1 MQTATGNKIVDSYF
15 KLMRNWDNETK
26 KNLIVKLTQSID
38 TKDKKRRDFSS
49 CFGAWEDSRTAD
61 QIIEDLKAD
70 RVDNPE
76 IESF

>member
-1 MQTATGNKIVDSYF
+1 MQTATVNKIVDSYF

-38 TKDKKRRDFSS
+38 TKDKKQRDFSS
-49 CFGAWEDSRTAD
+49 CFGAWEDSRTAE
-61 QIIEDLKAD
+61 QIIEDLKTD

-76 IESF
+76 IENF